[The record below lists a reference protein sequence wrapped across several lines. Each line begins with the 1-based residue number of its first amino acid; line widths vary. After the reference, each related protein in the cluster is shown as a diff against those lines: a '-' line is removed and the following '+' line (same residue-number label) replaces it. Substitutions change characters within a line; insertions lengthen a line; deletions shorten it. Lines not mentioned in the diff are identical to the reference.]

1 MIWSEKFSS
10 RKWDGVHEMFRIQKK
25 IYHMMIL
32 SLYQKKER
40 QKAPDDTT
48 LSKFRYSSGYLSEI
62 FDFFQANKKFFC
74 MRKIRVVWHFSLL
87 FLALM
92 PLKKRLLWICFAFFD
107 GILLHAFSVF
117 IAQVLT
123 KLVKSRFSNSSM
135 IIFFYF
141 LWREMHENKSKLFQR
156 KVEQA

>member
-62 FDFFQANKKFFC
+62 FDFFQANKKNFC

-87 FLALM
+87 FLAPM
-92 PLKKRLLWICFAFFD
+92 PLKKEAFVNMLRFFWRNSFARLLCIHRSSFD
-107 GILLHAFSVF
+107 KTCQIEVF
-117 IAQVLT
+117 
-123 KLVKSRFSNSSM
+123 
-135 IIFFYF
+135 
-141 LWREMHENKSKLFQR
+141 KLFDDNFFLLF
-156 KVEQA
+156 VESNAWK